1 MSLNF
6 PRIPAHESRDKKL
19 LGAAAPG
26 QEKKI
31 CSGRARQ
38 VPEEKRAYNISTI
51 FSCARPGSEL
61 RQIKKNLRAPDTRVG
76 QKKRACNIKT
86 FCDQAPGRSSRK
98 KNLPGAQGPRSQI
111 KKNLPERA
119 RSPGK

>member
-6 PRIPAHESRDKKL
+6 PRIPVHESRDKKL

-51 FSCARPGSEL
+51 FSCAGSGSEL
-61 RQIKKNLRAPDTRVG
+61 RQIKKICARLV
-76 QKKRACNIKT
+76 
-86 FCDQAPGRSSRK
+86 PGSDRK
-98 KNLPGAQGPRSQI
+98 KEHVI
-111 KKNLPERA
+111 
-119 RSPGK
+119 